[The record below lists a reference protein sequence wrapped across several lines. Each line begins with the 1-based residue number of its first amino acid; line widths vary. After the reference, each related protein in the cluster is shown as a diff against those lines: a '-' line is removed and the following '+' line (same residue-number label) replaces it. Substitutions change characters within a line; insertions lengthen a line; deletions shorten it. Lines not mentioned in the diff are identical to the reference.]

1 MLDFNLRISDG
12 KPARWLILKLLSM
25 VVLILNTLW
34 LALYRSGMKK
44 SRKASKPVI
53 SIGNITMGGTGKSPM
68 IDWIL
73 EYVKGRNIRPAVLT
87 RGYKA
92 EKAAGVK
99 ILDAQS
105 AETGD
110 SRTFGDEPWLIH
122 KRHPDIRLYISPD
135 RTASSRL
142 AEKEADLLLL
152 DDGMQH
158 LKLNR
163 DLNVVLIDSLS
174 GIGNGQLFPL
184 GPLREPLHSLSRA
197 DVIVF
202 TRSNLAPAE
211 PLLNRLQ
218 PFIPQSAAQYR
229 SRYIAR
235 GLVRSSDGIMEE
247 PDGIKAKR
255 CFLFSGIGNPRSL
268 EEIVSQLEGKIA
280 DHLVFS
286 DHQDYD
292 DPSLQIIRERIA
304 KTEPDMVICTEK
316 DWVKLER
323 RRDRL
328 PEFYWLKMKMEI
340 DRGFEQ
346 HLDHLLEW
354 SRKG

>member
-1 MLDFNLRISDG
+1 MLDFNLKISDG
-12 KPARWLILKLLSM
+12 KPARWLMLKLLSM
-25 VVLILNTLW
+25 IVHFLNRLW
-34 LALYRSGMKK
+34 LALYRSGLKK
-44 SRKASKPVI
+44 SHKASKPVI

-73 EYVKGRNIRPAVLT
+73 EYLKERKVRPAVLT

-92 EKAAGVK
+92 EKAEQVR

-110 SRTFGDEPWLIH
+110 SRVFGDEPWLIH
-122 KRHPDIRLYISPD
+122 KRHPDVKLYISPD
-135 RTASSRL
+135 RTTSSKM

-184 GPLREPLHSLSRA
+184 GPLREPLSSLSRA
-197 DVIVF
+197 DVVVF
-202 TRSNLAPAE
+202 TRTNLTPAD
-211 PLLNRLQ
+211 PLQERLR
-218 PFIPQSAAQYR
+218 PFIPESATQYR
-229 SRYIAR
+229 SRYIVQS
-235 GLVRSSDGIMEE
+235 LVRASDGNIED
-247 PDGIKAKR
+247 PVIVRLKR
-255 CFLFSGIGNPRSL
+255 CFLFSGIGNPASF
-268 EEIVSQLEGKIA
+268 EETVSQLHGKIT
-280 DHLVFS
+280 DHLVFN

-292 DPSLQIIRERIA
+292 EQSLQIIRERVA
-304 KTEPDMVICTEK
+304 KTDPDIVICTEK
-316 DWVKLER
+316 DWVKLETC
-323 RRDRL
+323 RDRL

-340 DRGFEQ
+340 DGKFGRRLEQ
-346 HLDHLLEW
+346 LLGEN
-354 SRKG
+354 RER